1 MMEKSYLFIFSKD
14 YSLFPLRRVLFA
26 LHQRLALLDLRH
38 FAVGNIK
45 SVACNQPFLLKSV
58 GQRQYF
64 LPKNAFIFRIIRF
77 FAARDVLKMCIHKAY
92 RCLENVYSQ
101 SV

>member
-1 MMEKSYLFIFSKD
+1 MMEKSYHFILSKD
-14 YSLFPLRRVLFA
+14 HSLFPLRRVLFA

-45 SVACNQPFLLKSV
+45 SVACNQQFLSKTV

-77 FAARDVLKMCIHKAY
+77 FAP
-92 RCLENVYSQ
+92 
-101 SV
+101 